1 MRTVLATLALSALAV
16 VTGAALVLYSGIID
30 VGADDPHSAPLH
42 AVLETA
48 RERAVAVRAGTSRCR
63 RWARRNRCAPARA
76 TTRRCASVV
85 TWRRASRQPS

>member
-42 AVLETA
+42 AVLDGSA
-48 RERAVAVRAGTSRCR
+48 
-63 RWARRNRCAPARA
+63 NAP
-76 TTRRCASVV
+76 
-85 TWRRASRQPS
+85 

>member
-1 MRTVLATLALSALAV
+1 M

-48 RERAVAVRAGTSRCR
+48 RERAVAVRARDIEVPPLGSAEQMRSGAGNYAAMCVGCHR
-63 RWARRNRCAPARA
+63 
-76 TTRRCASVV
+76 
-85 TWRRASRQPS
+85 RRASRQPS